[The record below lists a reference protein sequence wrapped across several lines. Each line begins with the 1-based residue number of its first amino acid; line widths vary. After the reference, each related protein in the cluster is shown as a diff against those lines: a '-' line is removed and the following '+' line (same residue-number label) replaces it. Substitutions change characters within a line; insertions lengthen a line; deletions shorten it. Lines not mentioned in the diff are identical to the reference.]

1 MLYKKGLRSN
11 SKPPA
16 ARVSHVYL
24 LKPSRLK
31 LRSHEVVVRERGSVS
46 ELGEAVR
53 RSGSVQLPENSAV
66 IRSLELPIAV
76 FGGKLLLMAVLNVL
90 RDLLTAVK
98 AV

>member
-16 ARVSHVYL
+16 ARVSDVYL

-53 RSGSVQLPENSAV
+53 MSGSVQLPENSAV

-76 FGGKLLLMAVLNVL
+76 VGGKLLLMAVLNVL
-90 RDLLTAVK
+90 RDLLIAVK

>member
-31 LRSHEVVVRERGSVS
+31 RRSHEVVVRERGSVS
-46 ELGEAVR
+46 EFGEADR
-53 RSGSVQLPENSAV
+53 RSGSVQLPESSAA
-66 IRSLELPIAV
+66 IRLLGLLIAV
-76 FGGKLLLMAVLNVL
+76 FGGKLILMAVLNVL
-90 RDLLTAVK
+90 RDLLIAVK

>member
-1 MLYKKGLRSN
+1 M
-11 SKPPA
+11 
-16 ARVSHVYL
+16 
-24 LKPSRLK
+24 
-31 LRSHEVVVRERGSVS
+31 VRERGSVS

-76 FGGKLLLMAVLNVL
+76 VGGKLLLMAVLNVL

>member
-16 ARVSHVYL
+16 ARVSDVYL

-53 RSGSVQLPENSAV
+53 MSGSVQLPENSAV

-90 RDLLTAVK
+90 RDLLIAVK

>member
-16 ARVSHVYL
+16 ARVSDVYL

-76 FGGKLLLMAVLNVL
+76 VGGKLLLMAVLNVL

>member
-16 ARVSHVYL
+16 ARVSDVYL

-53 RSGSVQLPENSAV
+53 MSGSVQLPENSAV

-76 FGGKLLLMAVLNVL
+76 VGGKLLLMAVLNVL

>member
-16 ARVSHVYL
+16 ARVSDVYL

-53 RSGSVQLPENSAV
+53 RSGSVQLSESSAV
-66 IRSLELPIAV
+66 IMLLELPIVV

-90 RDLLTAVK
+90 RDLLIAVK

>member
-1 MLYKKGLRSN
+1 MN
-11 SKPPA
+11 SLQGRKA
-16 ARVSHVYL
+16 MEIYL
-24 LKPSRLK
+24 PKPSRLK